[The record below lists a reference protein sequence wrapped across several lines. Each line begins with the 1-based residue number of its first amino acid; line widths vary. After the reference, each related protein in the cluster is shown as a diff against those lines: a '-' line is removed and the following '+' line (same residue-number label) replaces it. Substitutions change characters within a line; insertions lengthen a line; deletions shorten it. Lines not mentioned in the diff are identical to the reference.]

1 MLFKFVLDPLLK
13 IRGVIDLCSNARV
26 TKESNQIFS
35 DNSVVYSYY
44 INQHN
49 VKLNTH
55 KVFQIPSVPQ
65 DLKRNIIYKTKHK
78 YFQST
83 GILIHYMK
91 VLL

>member
-44 INQHN
+44 INHQHN
-49 VKLNTH
+49 SIHIRYFRNT
-55 KVFQIPSVPQ
+55 
-65 DLKRNIIYKTKHK
+65 
-78 YFQST
+78 
-83 GILIHYMK
+83 
-91 VLL
+91 